1 MADHSL
7 TPPPFSRR
15 AADVDTYR
23 AVWEGFDGE
32 VAVADPYR
40 WLEDGSSSEVAEWV
54 ATHYQR
60 TRQAL
65 DARPTRSRWIERLS
79 ALAAL
84 PTTMAVQ
91 VAGGLVF
98 TLERPQGADRRPRG
112 RATTTPL

>member
-7 TPPPFSRR
+7 TLPPFSRR
-15 AADVDTYR
+15 VADVDTYR

-98 TLERPQGADRRPRG
+98 TLDRKSTRLNSSH
-112 RATTTPL
+112 T